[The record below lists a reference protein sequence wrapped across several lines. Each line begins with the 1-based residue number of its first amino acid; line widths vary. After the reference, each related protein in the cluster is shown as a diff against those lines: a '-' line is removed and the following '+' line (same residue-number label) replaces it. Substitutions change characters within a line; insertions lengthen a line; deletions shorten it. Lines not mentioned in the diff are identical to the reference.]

1 MINDAA
7 RILTKQFILPFLL
20 GLKFNLMTILPL
32 LFAGIILLLKKA
44 VFLGKF
50 ALFITGLLG
59 FGNLFSFGQF
69 GGVNSFYPT
78 PFRPFGNQPGPLGPL
93 GDSFVGGPG
102 GIGGIGGVGGG
113 GLGGGGG
120 YYKSASPS
128 ASITFHEFA
137 TTEKELPYA
146 DQFYNFEKKILH
158 NKSAEKSL
166 EKEAKEP
173 INEQSGRA
181 STYRNFVWQSDQ
193 EIKSTE
199 FIKCTKYT
207 IQPFRI
213 RFRIFRLETYTLKE
227 DNNKQNVFACSFFF
241 KLLLLIFQLIYFEQE
256 IF

>member
-59 FGNLFSFGQF
+59 FGNLLSFGQF
-69 GGVNSFYPT
+69 GGVNSFFQT
-78 PFRPFGNQPGPLGPL
+78 PFRPFGSHGPL

-113 GLGGGGG
+113 GGLGGG

-128 ASITFHEFA
+128 APITFHEFA

-158 NKSAEKSL
+158 SKSTEKSF

-173 INEQSGRA
+173 INEQSGRTN
-181 STYRNFVWQSDQ
+181 TYRNFVWQSD
-193 EIKSTE
+193 
-199 FIKCTKYT
+199 
-207 IQPFRI
+207 
-213 RFRIFRLETYTLKE
+213 
-227 DNNKQNVFACSFFF
+227 
-241 KLLLLIFQLIYFEQE
+241 
-256 IF
+256 